1 MEIEEVKEKAK
12 EIAEKVIF
20 TDNLYETTEGIITEL
35 NEIREEVFREKLKL
49 IGVDSF
55 EEHRMENLERY
66 LDGMIEVFTDIKIYS
81 E

>member
-20 TDNLYETTEGIITEL
+20 TDNLYETTEGIIAEL
-35 NEIREEVFREKLKL
+35 KEIREEVFREKLKL